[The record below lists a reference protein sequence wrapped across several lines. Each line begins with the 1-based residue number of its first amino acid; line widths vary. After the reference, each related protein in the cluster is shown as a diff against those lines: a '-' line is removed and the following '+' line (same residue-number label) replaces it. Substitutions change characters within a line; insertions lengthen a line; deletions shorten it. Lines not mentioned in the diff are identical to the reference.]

1 MIMKIKIKF
10 IYKFFLIK
18 IKIFIYLNKINN
30 ALSNNKLSV
39 ITVGSSVNGGNSW
52 LSKSINSC

>member
-30 ALSNNKLSV
+30 ALSNYKLSV
-39 ITVGSSVNGGNSW
+39 ITVESSVNGGNSW
-52 LSKSINSC
+52 QSKSINSC